1 MILSRVNH
9 RLEVCLLTGTI
20 FLGFPSCAFRRCHYY
35 LHNTR
40 KRHVSSLTTTSGN
53 YINQISWSLCA
64 QEIYYLR
71 TPSGRPFNG
80 TWKGRKRFSSL
91 AFAVCR
97 DPPHLGILYDS
108 YSISLSPLFDLR
120 IPLSGPIYI
129 IVRRM
134 DIPQGTARGCTCILF
149 PLEFSKQKERI
160 QYNLITF
167 GRKV

>member
-9 RLEVCLLTGTI
+9 QLEVSLLIRTI
-20 FLGFPSCAFRRCHYY
+20 FLGFPSCAFRQCHY

-53 YINQISWSLCA
+53 YINQIPRSLCA

-71 TPSGRPFNG
+71 TPSGGPFNG

-108 YSISLSPLFDLR
+108 YSISLSPFLTREFHSRALIYNCVAHGYFPRDCKR
-120 IPLSGPIYI
+120 IYLHS
-129 IVRRM
+129 
-134 DIPQGTARGCTCILF
+134 F
-149 PLEFSKQKERI
+149 PS
-160 QYNLITF
+160 
-167 GRKV
+167 